1 MRITGVKEP
10 ATKPVQTSEGHDCS
24 RLAVDD
30 LHIVLQRL
38 ESSAPRRASGPVCVT
53 MYDLSTSCKEGG
65 RKRARATLYPGGRA
79 AVPPCLRVRGGPV
92 ARAKREERKEASLVC
107 VRPRDQ
113 VRRKRMS

>member
-10 ATKPVQTSEGHDCS
+10 ATKPVQISEGHDCS

-53 MYDLSTSCKEGG
+53 MYDLSTSCKKGG
-65 RKRARATLYPGGRA
+65 RERARATHGDRDFRSPGWESRN
-79 AVPPCLRVRGGPV
+79 R
-92 ARAKREERKEASLVC
+92 S
-107 VRPRDQ
+107 PRW
-113 VRRKRMS
+113 